1 MDPLTAFSLACG
13 IVQFVDFSSKLVSK
27 GYELSISAEGALAE
41 NLDLE
46 TVTTDLSR
54 LADRLSQNEELTCF
68 TEDQQELRD
77 LASSCQTLADQLMD
91 KLQKLKVDK
100 AAKYRRWKSIRQ
112 ALKTVWSKKDLDE
125 MVAKLATF
133 RSQLEL
139 RLLVS
144 LKWVIHLPHYTRRI
158 LL

>member
-1 MDPLTAFSLACG
+1 MDPLTAFSLTCG

-27 GYELSISAEGALAE
+27 GYEISISAEGALAE

-54 LADRLSQNEELTCF
+54 LADRLNQNEELTCS
-68 TEDQQELRD
+68 TKDQQELRD

-100 AAKYRRWKSIRQ
+100 EAKYRRWKSIRQ

-125 MVAKLATF
+125 MAAKLATF

-144 LKWVIHLPHYTRRI
+144 LKWVIHLPHYNSRI